1 MSSVMRDESGAD
13 WAGNGGPEVAP
24 LRRDL
29 SLALAV
35 FLAAFGLLGTQ
46 AALSYSPA
54 MYYEG
59 DCPYYIST
67 TLSIRHD
74 LDIDL
79 RNQLR
84 GGLEVHG
91 KQIALGRGGEWYPKH
106 PLLMPVLALPFYVLF
121 GMPGFALLG
130 VLVAGMFAT
139 ALYFLARLFARPLPA
154 AAAAVLMIAGTFLRR
169 YDYNLAPDLLSAL
182 VAACGLLAALR
193 GRDAAGGILL
203 GTAVLAKPTNL
214 FLLAFAWAY
223 AWVCGGRRGLGRSM
237 KGSAGPLALLMLL
250 NLAQFGSPFTSSYD
264 RNVLSRDGEL
274 AMVSHRGQFDQN
286 PVLGLA
292 GELLDREH
300 GLLPTSPALFL
311 ALPGFALMYRRHRR
325 EAILIMLLG
334 EFYLLLFASYRYWST
349 TAYGNRFLILL
360 LVLAAPP
367 TALALEWIAGRVTG
381 GRTLFR
387 LRAGTAD
394 QSGS

>member
-1 MSSVMRDESGAD
+1 MREGSGTDSAPGGGLEIAPFGRD
-13 WAGNGGPEVAP
+13 WV
-24 LRRDL
+24 
-29 SLALAV
+29 LALAV
-35 FLAAFGLLGTQ
+35 FLGAFGFLGAQ
-46 AALSYSPA
+46 AALRYSPA

-74 LDIDL
+74 FDIDL
-79 RNQLR
+79 RNQLL

-91 KQIALGRGGEWYPKH
+91 KQIALGKEGEWYPKH
-106 PLLMPVLALPFYVLF
+106 PLLMAVLALPFYALF

-130 VLVAGMFAT
+130 LLVAGMLAAT
-139 ALYFLARLFARPLPA
+139 VYILARLFARPQAA

-182 VAACGLLAALR
+182 VSACGLLAVLR
-193 GRDAAGGILL
+193 GRNGVGGILL

-214 FLLAFAWAY
+214 FLLPFAWTY
-223 AWVCGGRRGLGRSM
+223 ASVRNGRRGLGRSIA
-237 KGSAGPLALLMLL
+237 GSAGPLTLLLLL

-264 RNVLSRDGEL
+264 RNVLSRDGAL
-274 AMVSHRGQFDQN
+274 AVVSHRGQFDQN
-286 PVLGLA
+286 LLRGLS
-292 GELLDREH
+292 GELLDRDH
-300 GLLPTSPALFL
+300 GLIPTSPALFL
-311 ALPGFALMYRRHRR
+311 VLPGFALMYRRHRR
-325 EAILIMLLG
+325 EAMLTLLLG
-334 EFYLLLFASYRYWST
+334 EFYLLLFATYRYWNT

-367 TALALEWIAGRVTG
+367 TAMALEWIADRVAR

-387 LRAGTAD
+387 LRTGPAA

>member
-1 MSSVMRDESGAD
+1 MRDGSGAD
-13 WAGNGGPEVAP
+13 SVRNGVPEGAP
-24 LRRDL
+24 VSRDR

-46 AALSYSPA
+46 AALRYSPA

-67 TLSIRHD
+67 TLSIGND
-74 LDIDL
+74 FDIDL

-91 KQIALGRGGEWYPKH
+91 KQIALGRGGQWYPKH
-106 PLLMPVLALPFYVLF
+106 PLLMPVLALPFYALF
-121 GMPGFALLG
+121 GMPGFALFG
-130 VLVAGMFAT
+130 VLVAGMLA
-139 ALYFLARLFARPLPA
+139 AVLYFLARGFAPPLPA
-154 AAAAVLMIAGTFLRR
+154 AAAAFLMIAGTFLRR
-169 YDYNLAPDLLSAL
+169 YDYNLTPDLLSAL
-182 VAACGLLAALR
+182 VAACGLLAVLR
-193 GRDAAGGILL
+193 GRNAAGGILL

-214 FLLAFAWAY
+214 FLLAFAWTY
-223 AWVCGGRRGLGRSM
+223 ALVCRGRRGLVGSIV
-237 KGSAGPLALLMLL
+237 GSAGPLAVLLLL
-250 NLAQFGSPFTSSYD
+250 NQAQFGSPFTSSYD

-274 AMVSHRGQFDQN
+274 AMVSHRGQFDKN
-286 PVLGLA
+286 PMRGLS
-292 GELLDREH
+292 GELLDRDH

-325 EAILIMLLG
+325 EAMLLLLLG
-334 EFYLLLFASYRYWST
+334 EFYLLLFATYRYWNT

-367 TALALEWIAGRVTG
+367 TALAVEWIAGRVTG
-381 GRTLFR
+381 GRTLLR
-387 LRAGTAD
+387 LRTGTAA